1 MANLQFLDTVITH
14 YPDESLSTTIHR
26 EATHTDK
33 HLDFRSHHP
42 LAHKIAMRRT
52 LFSRARSLLRTLIK
66 NWAMWWRVWSGMGI
80 PRVLLRW
87 APPRGNR
94 QKRTMSPP
102 ELQWCYPTFVGCWSL
117 SEESWH
123 PFTLPC
129 FRPYRTLSNILV
141 HPKDPMSPDQ
151 RKGVM
156 YRIPCVD
163 CDMTNVGQTGCTIQV
178 RRKEHLRAL
187 TNADPQTSALAE
199 HALTHH
205 HEMKPRF
212 WIPTHVWTKDVHKR
226 HGIFVPSPNLWTEN
240 LVCYLKCITHWS
252 SLQLHL
258 TLLFDLTF
266 PQFISLFHSSCV
278 CLQSYCIFLIIAHLF
293 PNYH

>member
-1 MANLQFLDTVITH
+1 MKGLKWNG
-14 YPDESLSTTIHR
+14 YPKS
-26 EATHTDK
+26 A
-33 HLDFRSHHP
+33 
-42 LAHKIAMRRT
+42 
-52 LFSRARSLLRTLIK
+52 IK
-66 NWAMWWRVWSGMGI
+66 MSSPQRQQAKTNNE
-80 PRVLLRW
+80 
-87 APPRGNR
+87 PPRATVVLPYIRGLLEPIWRILAPLHITVFSSVQNSI
-94 QKRTMSPP
+94 Q
-102 ELQWCYPTFVGCWSL
+102 
-117 SEESWH
+117 H
-123 PFTLPC
+123 PC
-129 FRPYRTLSNILV
+129 S
-141 HPKDPMSPDQ
+141 PKDPMSPDQ

-226 HGIFVPSPNLWTEN
+226 HGIFVPSPTLWTEN